1 MPEMTSQELV
11 YYVARIQDAQT
22 PPELHDIAEDAQKEH
37 PTDEATP
44 RIVAMVRVKIERL
57 VRGN

>member
-1 MPEMTSQELV
+1 MPEMTATELA
-11 YYVARIQDAQT
+11 YYLVRIQQAQT
-22 PPELHDIAEDAQKEH
+22 PPELQDIAEDAQKEH